1 MKDNNPKHG
10 TQKKLSKCPHPLQD
24 PNPGGRW
31 LTVKGPRH
39 VQEQEIQ
46 RLSHFPHKTAT
57 LKSYQKG

>member
-1 MKDNNPKHG
+1 MVRR
-10 TQKKLSKCPHPLQD
+10 KKLSKCPHPLQD